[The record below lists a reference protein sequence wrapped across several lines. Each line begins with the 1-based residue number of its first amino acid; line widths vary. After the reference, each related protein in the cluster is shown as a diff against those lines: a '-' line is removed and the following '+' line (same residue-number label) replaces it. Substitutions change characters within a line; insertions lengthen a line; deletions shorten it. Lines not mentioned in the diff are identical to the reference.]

1 MQLTICVKILFG
13 LLLFII
19 FIGGIVVV
27 NVLADWDHVVA
38 ACLLGL
44 ALIVVFTALGVF
56 YSENK
61 TTNYYRNLEMD
72 DPVVPRR

>member
-27 NVLADWDHVVA
+27 NVRADWDHVVA

-61 TTNYYRNLEMD
+61 TTNYYRNSEMD

>member
-1 MQLTICVKILFG
+1 MHLTLLIKILFSV
-13 LLLFII
+13 LLLII
-19 FIGGIVVV
+19 FIGGIFVV

-38 ACLLGL
+38 ACLFGL

-61 TTNYYRNLEMD
+61 TTNYYRNSEMD